1 MEYTQTCYYSGGTES
16 ELTLLMPEAII
27 LTSSLNKDTKGQVK
41 WIMFQKHLLLEYIQ
55 NRYRKLELL

>member
-1 MEYTQTCYYSGGTES
+1 M
-16 ELTLLMPEAII
+16 LEAII
-27 LTSSLNKDTKGQVK
+27 LTTSLNKDTKGQVK